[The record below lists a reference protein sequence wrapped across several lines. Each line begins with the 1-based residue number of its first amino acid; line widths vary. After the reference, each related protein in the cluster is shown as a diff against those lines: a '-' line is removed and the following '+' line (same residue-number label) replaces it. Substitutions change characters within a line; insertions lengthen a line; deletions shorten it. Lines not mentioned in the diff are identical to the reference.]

1 MDEILQK
8 LLESELLSEEV
19 KAEISQKWQQVVES
33 KMTELKEQSLL
44 EVRAELAEQWTKERD
59 ALVES
64 LEKFV
69 DEQITEELT
78 ELKSDIERFRDLEA
92 EYAGK
97 IVAEKAEMA
106 AKVQED
112 LDQLV
117 DKIDAFFEIR
127 LTEEFDELRE
137 DIDIVKQNHFGRQ
150 IFEAF
155 VNEFSKSFV
164 DEESIQAQLQVTESK
179 LEDAAKKIALLESE
193 QSKMLR
199 EAKMAEVLKPLSGAK
214 REQMAFILQNVAVEK
229 LEESYNQFIG
239 RVLKETVETPK
250 ADEVIVESA
259 APAVAKETK
268 VVTGDQLDES
278 KQVEAP
284 KNSKLDSLRALA
296 GIGNK

>member
-8 LLESELLSEEV
+8 LLESELLSEDV
-19 KAEISQKWQQVVES
+19 KAEISQKWQLVVEA
-33 KMTELKEQSLL
+33 KMAELKESALL

-69 DEQITEELT
+69 DEQITEELN

-117 DKIDAFFEIR
+117 DKIDSFFEIR
-127 LTEEFDELRE
+127 LTEEFEELKE
-137 DIDIVKQNHFGRQ
+137 DIEVVKQNHFGRQ

-164 DEESIQAQLQVTESK
+164 DEESIQAQLQIAESK
-179 LEDAAKKIALLESE
+179 LEDASKKIAKLEAD
-193 QSKMLR
+193 KKGMLR
-199 EAKMAEVLKPLSGAK
+199 ESKMAEVLKPLSGSK
-214 REQMAFILQNVAVEK
+214 REQMSFILQNVETAK
-229 LEESYNQFIG
+229 LEEAYNQFIG
-239 RVLKETVETPK
+239 RVLKEEKQEPV
-250 ADEVIVESA
+250 AAAQVISEG
-259 APAVAKETK
+259 KDTK
-268 VVTGDQLDES
+268 VVTGEQIDEG
-278 KQVEAP
+278 KKEVAAP
-284 KNSKLDSLRALA
+284 KDSKLDSLRALA

>member
-19 KAEISQKWQQVVES
+19 KAEISQKWAQVVEA
-33 KMTELKEQSLL
+33 KMAEMKESSLL

-106 AKVQED
+106 VKVQED

-117 DKIDAFFEIR
+117 DKIDSFFEIR
-127 LTEEFDELRE
+127 LTEEFEELKE
-137 DIDIVKQNHFGRQ
+137 DIEVVKQNHFGRQ

-164 DEESIQAQLQVTESK
+164 DEESIQAQLQITESK
-179 LEDAAKKIALLESE
+179 LEDASKKIAKLEAD
-193 QSKMLR
+193 QTKMLR
-199 EAKMAEVLKPLSGAK
+199 ESKMVEVLKPLTGSK
-214 REQMAFILQNVAVEK
+214 REQMAFILQNVETAK
-229 LEESYNQFIG
+229 LEEAYNQFIG
-239 RVLKETVETPK
+239 RVLKETVETK
-250 ADEVIVESA
+250 AEEVIVESA
-259 APAVAKETK
+259 AAVKETK
-268 VVTGDQLDES
+268 VVTGEQIDEG
-278 KQVEAP
+278 KKEVAAP
-284 KNSKLDSLRALA
+284 KDSKLDSLRALA

>member
-19 KAEISQKWQQVVES
+19 KAEISQKWAQVVEA
-33 KMTELKEQSLL
+33 KMAEMKESSLL

-117 DKIDAFFEIR
+117 DKIDSFFEIR
-127 LTEEFDELRE
+127 LTEEFEELKE
-137 DIDIVKQNHFGRQ
+137 DIEVVKQNHFGRQ

-179 LEDAAKKIALLESE
+179 LEDASKKIAKLEAD
-193 QSKMLR
+193 QTKMLR
-199 EAKMAEVLKPLSGAK
+199 ESKMVEVLKPLTGSK
-214 REQMAFILQNVAVEK
+214 REQMAFILQNVETAK
-229 LEESYNQFIG
+229 LEEAYHQFIG
-239 RVLKETVETPK
+239 RVLKETVETK
-250 ADEVIVESA
+250 AEEVIVESA
-259 APAVAKETK
+259 AAVKETK
-268 VVTGDQLDES
+268 VVTGEQIDEG
-278 KQVEAP
+278 KKEVAAP
-284 KNSKLDSLRALA
+284 KDSKLDSLRALA

>member
-19 KAEISQKWQQVVES
+19 RAEISQKWKQVVES
-33 KMTELKEQSLL
+33 KMAELKEQSLL

-97 IVAEKAEMA
+97 IVAEKASMA
-106 AKVQED
+106 EKVQED

-127 LTEEFDELRE
+127 LTEEFDELKE
-137 DIDIVKQNHFGRQ
+137 DIEVVKQNHFGRQ

-155 VNEFSKSFV
+155 VTEFSKSFV
-164 DEESIQAQLQVTESK
+164 DEESVQAQLQVTESK
-179 LEDAAKKIALLESE
+179 LEDASKKIAALEAE
-193 QSKMLR
+193 QTKMVRESKM
-199 EAKMAEVLKPLSGAK
+199 ADVLKSLSGSK
-214 REQMAFILQNVAVEK
+214 REQMAFILQNVETEK
-229 LEESYNQFIG
+229 LEEHYNQFIG
-239 RVLKETVETPK
+239 RVLKEEKQEPAK
-250 ADEVIVESA
+250 VIAES
-259 APAVAKETK
+259 VKETK
-268 VVTGDQLDES
+268 VVTGEVLEEG
-278 KQVEAP
+278 KTEVAP

>member
-19 KAEISQKWQQVVES
+19 KAEISQKWKQVVES

-78 ELKSDIERFRDLEA
+78 ELKADIERFRDLEA
-92 EYAGK
+92 EYAAK
-97 IVAEKAEMA
+97 MVDEKATMA

-127 LTEEFDELRE
+127 LTEEFEELKE
-137 DIDIVKQNHFGRQ
+137 DIEVVKQNHFGRQ

-164 DEESIQAQLQVTESK
+164 DEESIQAQLQIAESK
-179 LEDAAKKIALLESE
+179 LEDAGKKIASLEAD
-193 QSKMLR
+193 QSKLVR
-199 EAKMAEVLKPLSGAK
+199 EAKMADVLKSLSGSK
-214 REQMAFILQNVAVEK
+214 REQMAFILQSVETEK
-229 LEESYNQFIG
+229 LEEAYNQFIG
-239 RVLKETVETPK
+239 RVLKEEKQEPAAQVVTESK
-250 ADEVIVESA
+250 EV
-259 APAVAKETK
+259 KETK
-268 VVTGDQLDES
+268 VVTGEEKLDES
-278 KQVEAP
+278 QTAAP
-284 KNSKLDSLRALA
+284 KNSKLDALRALA

>member
-8 LLESELLSEEV
+8 LLESELLSEDV
-19 KAEISQKWQQVVES
+19 KAEISQKWQLVVEA
-33 KMTELKEQSLL
+33 KIAELKEQSLL

-97 IVAEKAEMA
+97 MVEEKAKMA
-106 AKVQED
+106 AQVQED

-117 DKIDAFFEIR
+117 DKIDSFFEVR
-127 LTEEFDELRE
+127 LTEEFEELRE
-137 DIDIVKQNHFGRQ
+137 DIEVVKQNQFGKQ

-155 VNEFSKSFV
+155 VQEFSKNFV
-164 DEESIQAQLQVTESK
+164 DEESIQAQLTVTESK
-179 LEDAAKKIALLESE
+179 LDDAAKRIAKLEAE
-193 QSKMLR
+193 KAKMIRESKMD
-199 EAKMAEVLKPLSGAK
+199 AVLKPLTGSK
-214 REQMAFILQNVAVEK
+214 REQMAFVLQNVETEK
-229 LEESYNQFIG
+229 LEEAYNQFIG
-239 RVLKETVETPK
+239 RILKEEKQEP
-250 ADEVIVESA
+250 A
-259 APAVAKETK
+259 APAAQVISEGKDTK
-268 VVTGDQLDES
+268 VVTGEQIDEGKSAQPKQGS
-278 KQVEAP
+278 KF
-284 KNSKLDSLRALA
+284 DSLRVLA

>member
-8 LLESELLSEEV
+8 LLESELLSEDV
-19 KAEISQKWQQVVES
+19 KSEISQKWKQVVEA
-33 KMTELKEQSLL
+33 KLAEMKETSLL

-92 EYAGK
+92 EYAAK
-97 IVAEKAEMA
+97 VVEHKTEMA

-117 DKIDAFFEIR
+117 DKIDAFFEVR
-127 LTEEFDELRE
+127 LTEEFEELKE
-137 DIDIVKQNHFGRQ
+137 DIDVVKQNHFGRQ

-164 DEESIQAQLQVTESK
+164 DEEAVQSQLQIAESK
-179 LEDAAKKIALLESE
+179 LEDASKKIAELEAG
-193 QSKMLR
+193 QMKLIR
-199 EAKMAEVLKPLSGAK
+199 ESKMAEVLKPLSGMK
-214 REQMAFILQNVAVEK
+214 REQMAFILQGVETEK
-229 LEESYNQFIG
+229 LEEAYNQFIG
-239 RVLKETVETPK
+239 RVLKEEKQEPVAQVVT
-250 ADEVIVESA
+250 ES
-259 APAVAKETK
+259 VKETK
-268 VVTGDQLDES
+268 VITGEKIEES
-278 KQVEAP
+278 TQVVAP
-284 KNSKLDSLRALA
+284 KDSKLEALRALA

>member
-8 LLESELLSEEV
+8 LLESELLSEDV
-19 KAEISQKWQQVVES
+19 KAEISQKWQQVVEA
-33 KMTELKEQSLL
+33 KMAEMKEASLL

-92 EYAGK
+92 EYAAK
-97 IVAEKAEMA
+97 VVEHKSEMA

-127 LTEEFDELRE
+127 LTEEFEELKE
-137 DIDIVKQNHFGRQ
+137 DIEVVKQNHFGRQ

-155 VNEFSKSFV
+155 VTEFSKNFV
-164 DEESIQAQLQVTESK
+164 DEESVQSQLQITESK
-179 LEDAAKKIALLESE
+179 LEDAAKKIAELEAE
-193 QSKMLR
+193 QVKLVR
-199 EAKMAEVLKPLSGAK
+199 ESKMAEVLKPLTGSK
-214 REQMAFILQNVAVEK
+214 REQMAFILQSVETEK
-229 LEESYNQFIG
+229 LEEAYNQFIG
-239 RVLKETVETPK
+239 RVLKEEKQEPAAQVVT
-250 ADEVIVESA
+250 ES
-259 APAVAKETK
+259 AKETK
-268 VVTGDQLDES
+268 VVTGEKIEES
-278 KQVEAP
+278 TQVAAP
-284 KNSKLDSLRALA
+284 KDSKLEALRALA

>member
-19 KAEISQKWQQVVES
+19 RAEISQKWKQVVES

-97 IVAEKAEMA
+97 IVAEKASMA
-106 AKVQED
+106 EKVQED

-127 LTEEFDELRE
+127 LTEEFDELKE
-137 DIDIVKQNHFGRQ
+137 DIEVVKQNHFGRQ

-155 VNEFSKSFV
+155 VTEFSKSFV
-164 DEESIQAQLQVTESK
+164 DEESVQAQLQVTESK
-179 LEDAAKKIALLESE
+179 LEDASKKIAALEAE
-193 QSKMLR
+193 QTKMVRESKM
-199 EAKMAEVLKPLSGAK
+199 ADVLKSLSGSK
-214 REQMAFILQNVAVEK
+214 REQMAFILQNVETEK
-229 LEESYNQFIG
+229 LEEHYNQFIG
-239 RVLKETVETPK
+239 RVLKEEKQEPAK
-250 ADEVIVESA
+250 VIAES
-259 APAVAKETK
+259 VKETK
-268 VVTGDQLDES
+268 VVTGEVLEEG
-278 KQVEAP
+278 KTEVAP

>member
-19 KAEISQKWQQVVES
+19 KAEISQKWTQVVEA
-33 KMTELKEQSLL
+33 KMAEMKESSLL

-59 ALVES
+59 ALVVS

-97 IVAEKAEMA
+97 VVEHKNEMA

-117 DKIDAFFEIR
+117 DKIDSFFEIR
-127 LTEEFDELRE
+127 LTEEFEELKE
-137 DIDIVKQNHFGRQ
+137 DIEVVKQNHFGRQ

-155 VNEFSKSFV
+155 VNEFSTSFV
-164 DEESIQAQLQVTESK
+164 DEESVQAQLQVTESK
-179 LEDAAKKIALLESE
+179 LEDASKKIAKLEAD
-193 QSKMLR
+193 QTKMIR
-199 EAKMAEVLKPLSGAK
+199 EAKMAEVLKPLSGSK
-214 REQMAFILQNVAVEK
+214 REQMEFILQSVSTEK

-239 RVLKETVETPK
+239 RVLKEEKSEQAK
-250 ADEVIVESA
+250 AAQIISEA
-259 APAVAKETK
+259 AKENK
-268 VVTGDQLDES
+268 VVTGDQLDEG
-278 KQVEAP
+278 KTEVVAP

>member
-8 LLESELLSEEV
+8 LLESELLSEDV
-19 KAEISQKWQQVVES
+19 KAEISQKWQLVVEA
-33 KMTELKEQSLL
+33 KMAELKESALL

-69 DEQITEELT
+69 DEQITEELN

-117 DKIDAFFEIR
+117 DKIDSFFEIR
-127 LTEEFDELRE
+127 LTEEFEELKE
-137 DIDIVKQNHFGRQ
+137 DIEVVKQNHFGRQ

-164 DEESIQAQLQVTESK
+164 DEESIQAQLQIAESK
-179 LEDAAKKIALLESE
+179 LEDASKKIAKLEAD
-193 QSKMLR
+193 KKGMLR
-199 EAKMAEVLKPLSGAK
+199 ESKMAEVLKPLSGSK
-214 REQMAFILQNVAVEK
+214 REQMSFILQNVETAK
-229 LEESYNQFIG
+229 LEEAYNQFIG
-239 RVLKETVETPK
+239 RVLKEEKQEPAAAATQ
-250 ADEVIVESA
+250 VISEG
-259 APAVAKETK
+259 KDTK
-268 VVTGDQLDES
+268 VVTGEQIDEG
-278 KQVEAP
+278 KKEVAAP
-284 KNSKLDSLRALA
+284 KDSKLDSLRALA

>member
-19 KAEISQKWQQVVES
+19 KAEISQKWAQVVEA
-33 KMTELKEQSLL
+33 KMAEMKESSLL

-117 DKIDAFFEIR
+117 DKIDSFFEIR
-127 LTEEFDELRE
+127 LTEEFEELKE
-137 DIDIVKQNHFGRQ
+137 DIEVVKQNHFGRQ

-179 LEDAAKKIALLESE
+179 LEDASKKIAKLEAD
-193 QSKMLR
+193 QTKMLR
-199 EAKMAEVLKPLSGAK
+199 ESKMVEVLKPLTGSK
-214 REQMAFILQNVAVEK
+214 REQMAFILQNVETAK
-229 LEESYNQFIG
+229 LEEAYNQFIG
-239 RVLKETVETPK
+239 RVLKETVETK
-250 ADEVIVESA
+250 AEEVIVESA
-259 APAVAKETK
+259 AAVKETK
-268 VVTGDQLDES
+268 VVTGEQIDEG
-278 KQVEAP
+278 KKEVAAP
-284 KNSKLDSLRALA
+284 KDSKLDSLRALA

>member
-8 LLESELLSEEV
+8 LLESELLSEDV
-19 KAEISQKWQQVVES
+19 KAEISQKWQLVVEA
-33 KMTELKEQSLL
+33 KMAELKESALL

-69 DEQITEELT
+69 DEQITEELN

-106 AKVQED
+106 VKVQED

-117 DKIDAFFEIR
+117 DKIDSFFEIR
-127 LTEEFDELRE
+127 LTEEFEELKE
-137 DIDIVKQNHFGRQ
+137 DIEVVKQNHFGRQ

-164 DEESIQAQLQVTESK
+164 DEESIQAQLQIAESK
-179 LEDAAKKIALLESE
+179 LEDAGKKIAKLEAD
-193 QSKMLR
+193 KKGMLR
-199 EAKMAEVLKPLSGAK
+199 ESKMAEVLKPLSGSK
-214 REQMAFILQNVAVEK
+214 REQMSFILQNVETAK
-229 LEESYNQFIG
+229 LEEAYNQFIG
-239 RVLKETVETPK
+239 RVLKEEKQEP
-250 ADEVIVESA
+250 AAAAQVISES
-259 APAVAKETK
+259 KDTK
-268 VVTGDQLDES
+268 VVTGEQIDEG
-278 KQVEAP
+278 KKEVAAP
-284 KNSKLDSLRALA
+284 KDSKLDSLRALA

>member
-8 LLESELLSEEV
+8 LLESELLSEDV
-19 KAEISQKWQQVVES
+19 KAEISQKWQLVVEA
-33 KMTELKEQSLL
+33 KMAELKESALL

-69 DEQITEELT
+69 DEQITEELN

-106 AKVQED
+106 VKVQED

-117 DKIDAFFEIR
+117 DKIDSFFEIR
-127 LTEEFDELRE
+127 LTEEFEELKE
-137 DIDIVKQNHFGRQ
+137 DIEVVKQNHFGRQ

-164 DEESIQAQLQVTESK
+164 DEESIQAQLQIAESK
-179 LEDAAKKIALLESE
+179 LEDASKKIAKLEAD
-193 QSKMLR
+193 KKGMLR
-199 EAKMAEVLKPLSGAK
+199 ESKMAEVLKPLSGSK
-214 REQMAFILQNVAVEK
+214 REQMSFILQNVETAK
-229 LEESYNQFIG
+229 LEEAYNQFIG
-239 RVLKETVETPK
+239 RVLKEEKQEP
-250 ADEVIVESA
+250 AAAAQVISES
-259 APAVAKETK
+259 KDTK
-268 VVTGDQLDES
+268 VVTGEQIDEG
-278 KQVEAP
+278 KKEVAAP
-284 KNSKLDSLRALA
+284 KDSKLDSLRALA